1 MREQRVEVPGRWL
14 NRPASSRRVAVIIGV
29 AVTFL
34 WATSVVLIRI
44 GVSDEEVQPL
54 GFAGTRFALAAV
66 VLLPLALPAMR
77 AVPSWQG
84 SHRWLL
90 AVAIYG
96 VLIFGLAQVGF
107 YLALG
112 EVEASTV
119 GLFMGLAP
127 VVTALV
133 ALRNRQERPNAL
145 QVAGI
150 VILVTGVVVYFGLQV
165 PPGGATTG
173 LLAAAS
179 IPFVV
184 GGAAV
189 LGRKVAVGSA
199 RFGGPVTMTAMAMFC
214 GAVATLVIALFF
226 EGIPSFSPTA
236 WLLIVWLALVNTA
249 LTYTLWA
256 QSQRSLRAV
265 ESSVLGDLTVIGVAL
280 LGWIVLGEGLSV
292 EQIVGIVMALGGVV
306 IVQVAPVWWVRARDG
321 RPAPTP
327 PGRSR

>member
-1 MREQRVEVPGRWL
+1 MSARRLDFPARWL
-14 NRPASSRRVAVIIGV
+14 NGPASSRRVAVIIGV
-29 AVTFL
+29 AVTLL

-44 GVSDEEVQPL
+44 GVSDEEIQPL
-54 GFAGTRFALAAV
+54 GFAGTRFALAGV

-84 SHRWLL
+84 SRPWLL
-90 AVAIYG
+90 AVAVYG
-96 VLIFGLAQVGF
+96 VLLFGLAQVGF

-145 QVAGI
+145 QVGGI
-150 VILVTGVVVYFGLQV
+150 VILAAGVVIYFGLQL
-165 PPGGATTG
+165 PPTGVTTG

-179 IPFVV
+179 IPIVV
-184 GGAAV
+184 GGSAV

-199 RFGGPVTMTAMAMFC
+199 RYGGPASMTAIAVLF
-214 GAVATLVIALFF
+214 GAAATLAIALVL

-236 WLLIVWLALVNTA
+236 WLLITWLALVNTA

-280 LGWIVLGEGLSV
+280 LGWIVLDERLSV
-292 EQIVGIVMALGGVV
+292 EQVVGIVMALCGVV
-306 IVQVAPVWWVRARDG
+306 IVQLAPVWWVRS
-321 RPAPTP
+321 RPHA
-327 PGRSR
+327 